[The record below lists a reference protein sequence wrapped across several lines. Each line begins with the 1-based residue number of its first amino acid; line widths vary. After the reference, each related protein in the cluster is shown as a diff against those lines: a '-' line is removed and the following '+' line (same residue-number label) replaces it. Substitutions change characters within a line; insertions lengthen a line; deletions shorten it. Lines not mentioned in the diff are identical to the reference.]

1 MNNSKLEVLA
11 FFALRELLEDADF
24 GGESMTDLEILEA
37 AVSYVDVIT
46 ERKEVNPFREA
57 PASHPMPVDKALA
70 DGGWRVMA
78 RNPEWYEN
86 LYEDDDSQ

>member
-1 MNNSKLEVLA
+1 MNNSKLEILA
-11 FFALRELLEDADF
+11 FFALQELLEDVDF
-24 GGESMTDLEILEA
+24 GGEPMSDLEILEA
-37 AVSYVDVIT
+37 AVAYVDVIT

-57 PASHPMPVDKALA
+57 PVSHPMPVDKALA